1 MRQPLTITVVQPR
14 CVSLDVAGNALRH
27 ASAVRDADARV
38 VVFPELSLTGYELAA
53 PAVTVDD
60 ARLEPIVGAC
70 ADTGAVA
77 LVGAPVA
84 GPGDRAYIAMLA
96 IDGTVARI
104 VYRKMWLGGS
114 EPDRFSP
121 GEAPAV
127 IELDGWRLGLAICK
141 DTRIA
146 QHAADT
152 AELGMD
158 VYVAGM
164 VESAD
169 EAAAPDERARR
180 VTADHNVEVAIASH
194 AGPTGGGFDETAG
207 GSGIWSSDGRRVAHA
222 GAEIGAIARAT
233 LT

>member
-1 MRQPLTITVVQPR
+1 
-14 CVSLDVAGNALRH
+14 
-27 ASAVRDADARV
+27 
-38 VVFPELSLTGYELAA
+38 
-53 PAVTVDD
+53 
-60 ARLEPIVGAC
+60 
-70 ADTGAVA
+70 
-77 LVGAPVA
+77 
-84 GPGDRAYIAMLA
+84 
-96 IDGTVARI
+96 
-104 VYRKMWLGGS
+104 MWLGGS

-146 QHAADT
+146 RARRRHRRVGHGRVRRGDGGQRT
-152 AELGMD
+152 
-158 VYVAGM
+158 
-164 VESAD
+164 
-169 EAAAPDERARR
+169 AAAPDERAQR

-222 GAEIGAIARAT
+222 GAEIEAIARAT